1 MTVFAR
7 KKPVVIECMKFDG
20 FNFDEVKKFC
30 GDVAET
36 RPNIVRGCEELFI
49 KTLEG
54 NHHVSEGDIIIK
66 GVNGEFYPCKPDIF
80 EKTYEIVKDKPTS
93 VELVETKHDLLTTKY
108 TKVLEEKD
116 FKYNA
121 PHTFKVVRK
130 DDNESL
136 VDIHFQEGPI
146 KECSVNGCANEDLLI
161 MVVRRLEGF
170 QQSEFACRE
179 NALALTHIEEALLW
193 LRKRTMGREA
203 RGVEG
208 THTV

>member
-7 KKPVVIECMKFDG
+7 KKPVVIECMKWTG
-20 FNFDEVKKFC
+20 ENSVAVKDFC
-30 GDVAET
+30 GDKVNFV
-36 RPNIVRGCEELFI
+36 PDVVRGCSVAAI

-54 NHHVSEGDIIIK
+54 TMTATPDDIIIK
-66 GVNGEFYPCKPDIF
+66 GVNGEFYPCKPEIF

-108 TKVLEEKD
+108 TKVLKEKD
-116 FKYNA
+116 FQYNT

-136 VDIHFQEGPI
+136 VDI
-146 KECSVNGCANEDLLI
+146 LI
-161 MVVRRLEGF
+161 MVIRRLEGF
-170 QQSEFACRE
+170 QNSEFKCRE